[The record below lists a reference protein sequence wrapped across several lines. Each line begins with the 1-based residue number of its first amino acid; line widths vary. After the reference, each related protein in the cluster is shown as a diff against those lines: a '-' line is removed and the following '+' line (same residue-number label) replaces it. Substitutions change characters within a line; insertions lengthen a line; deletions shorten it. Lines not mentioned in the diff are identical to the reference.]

1 MTTEPSRFVPKVHP
15 ASRPVEAEDPLS
27 LHAISLE
34 GDPELMLHCVV
45 QEYAWMGCDGEEILR
60 LFRDPSYP
68 ALHALW
74 KHFGETFIRD
84 RISQIVGRAPLFR
97 VATKEQDEET
107 AAGQPVLIDLGVPAN
122 WRTPGAPAQGNHHAA
137 SL

>member
-45 QEYAWMGCDGEEILR
+45 QEYAWMGWGGEQILN
-60 LFRDPSYP
+60 LFRDPFYP
-68 ALHALW
+68 ALRELW
-74 KHFGETFIRD
+74 DRYGEANLRERIASLIQQTGIFHFQVTIR
-84 RISQIVGRAPLFR
+84 
-97 VATKEQDEET
+97 EEPEPKPEE
-107 AAGQPVLIDLGVPAN
+107 AEPELVELGI
-122 WRTPGAPAQGNHHAA
+122 PAQWRAEGSDHA
-137 SL
+137 

>member
-45 QEYAWMGCDGEEILR
+45 QEYAWMGWGSEQILS
-60 LFRDPSYP
+60 LFRDPFYP
-68 ALHALW
+68 TLRELW
-74 KHFGETFIRD
+74 DRYGEANLRE
-84 RISQIVGRAPLFR
+84 RI
-97 VATKEQDEET
+97 
-107 AAGQPVLIDLGVPAN
+107 
-122 WRTPGAPAQGNHHAA
+122 A
-137 SL
+137 SLIQQTGIFHFQVTIREEPEPKPEEAEPELVELGISAQWRAEGGDHA